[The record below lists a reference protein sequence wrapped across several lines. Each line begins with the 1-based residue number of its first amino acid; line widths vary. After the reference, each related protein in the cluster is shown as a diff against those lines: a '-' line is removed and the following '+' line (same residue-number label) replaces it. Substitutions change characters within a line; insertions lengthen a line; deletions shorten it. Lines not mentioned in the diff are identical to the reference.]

1 MNEKRKLDP
10 LISEISRINDELA
23 IVTARKREL
32 SSLKKDKTKT
42 LFDAMKQLKIKEYK
56 DFKVPEV
63 IKKKKKEK
71 EKREETFMLLSRY
84 HIPDKEKDNFYS
96 ELKKINKMKLVPQV

>member
-10 LISEISRINDELA
+10 LINEITKINDE
-23 IVTARKREL
+23 ISVISSRKKEL
-32 SSLKKDKTKT
+32 SSLKKDKIKT
-42 LFDAMKQLKIKEYK
+42 LYDAMKQLKVKEYR

-63 IKKKKKEK
+63 IKVKKKEK

-84 HIPDKEKDNFYS
+84 HIPEKEKEGLYT
-96 ELKKINKMKLVPQV
+96 ELKKINKMKLIPQN